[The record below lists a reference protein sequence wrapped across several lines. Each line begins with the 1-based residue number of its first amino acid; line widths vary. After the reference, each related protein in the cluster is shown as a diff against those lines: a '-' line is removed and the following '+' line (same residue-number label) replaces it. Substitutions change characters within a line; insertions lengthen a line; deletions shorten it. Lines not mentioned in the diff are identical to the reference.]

1 MTTADSQPQPTPPT
15 AAPGQTHRPAILG
28 PSITIKGTLSGEE
41 DLLIEGHVEGE
52 VSFKKHAVTIGK
64 KGRVDADMYCKSI
77 IVEGEVN
84 GNLYGDDLVVV
95 RSSARVKGNAVAPRV
110 SLEDGAQFQGAIDM
124 QPKPAAPVSMAST
137 AGTTPVSKPDAARD
151 AQLSSAKEASMQ
163 K

>member
-1 MTTADSQPQPTPPT
+1 MPSTESEPKSNPPIPTQPTSSNRT
-15 AAPGQTHRPAILG
+15 AVLG

-64 KGRVDADMYCKSI
+64 KGRVDADMFCKSI
-77 IVEGEVN
+77 FVEGEVN
-84 GNLYGDDLVVV
+84 GNLNGDDLVLV

-110 SLEDGAQFQGAIDM
+110 SLEDGAQFQGSIDM
-124 QPKPAAPVSMAST
+124 RPKEAAPSVAPNANRHATPKSAP
-137 AGTTPVSKPDAARD
+137 AGG
-151 AQLSSAKEASMQ
+151 SSSPQQEASVP